1 MGCRLQTDLAA
12 WWPTRVFPVL
22 WLLRPSK
29 GLILGSLATLA
40 PTYEE
45 QQPRDKVEGH
55 SFLLA
60 VLPVQVQQ
68 CRRQQ
73 KEAHIADLKNKMHT
87 QILAIPIPPRT
98 SVSLCVRR
106 ILISSRGLVWKQ
118 ELLSAQGE
126 DRAGLGL
133 EGQLLLW
140 LQWLQTP
147 LPSLWGQQAQ
157 GELLC
162 PFWVMLVYLQLPGV
176 SKQLLC
182 SGVNPDP
189 PGAAWMAPD
198 PSSLQ

>member
-87 QILAIPIPPRT
+87 QILGNPHPTTYLSISVCEEDPDLQQRPRVETGVALGTGRGQSWAGTGRAALALAAVAADT
-98 SVSLCVRR
+98 SALP
-106 ILISSRGLVWKQ
+106 
-118 ELLSAQGE
+118 
-126 DRAGLGL
+126 LG
-133 EGQLLLW
+133 
-140 LQWLQTP
+140 P
-147 LPSLWGQQAQ
+147 AS
-157 GELLC
+157 
-162 PFWVMLVYLQLPGV
+162 PG
-176 SKQLLC
+176 
-182 SGVNPDP
+182 
-189 PGAAWMAPD
+189 
-198 PSSLQ
+198 